1 MAKKKT
7 EPIEKLE
14 REYIIPLRNKWKKVP
29 RYKRANR
36 AIKAIKEF
44 LVRHMKVRDRDLD
57 KVKLDKYLNEFV
69 WTRGIR
75 KPPIKIKVRAI
86 KEEGNLVRVELS
98 EMPEKMKFKQARLEK
113 IEKKAAEIGKKRK
126 KEERLEEKT
135 GEKKEEEKVPKT
147 EEEKREEKEK
157 AKAGEE
163 AGKELGKAAAKQ
175 IKHHVEKIKQ
185 PKRQQRKALAK

>member
-7 EPIEKLE
+7 EPVEKIE

-29 RYKRANR
+29 RYKRANK

-44 LVRHMKVRDRDLD
+44 LVRHMKIRDRDLD
-57 KVKLDKYLNEFV
+57 KIKLDKYLNEFI

-75 KPPIKIKVRAI
+75 KPPIKVKVRAI
-86 KEEGNLVRVELS
+86 KEGDIVRAELS
-98 EMPEKMKFKQARLEK
+98 EMSEKMKFKKARFEK
-113 IEKKAAEIGKKRK
+113 RDKQAAEIGKRK
-126 KEERLEEKT
+126 KKEMKPEEKI
-135 GEKKEEEKVPKT
+135 EEKT
-147 EEEKREEKEK
+147 EEEKKEEKEK

>member
-1 MAKKKT
+1 MAKKKI
-7 EPIEKLE
+7 EPLEKIE
-14 REYIIPLRNKWKKVP
+14 REYIIPLRTKWKKVP
-29 RYKRANR
+29 RYKRANK

-86 KEEGNLVRVELS
+86 KEGNLVRVELS

-113 IEKKAAEIGKKRK
+113 IEKKAAEMGKKRK

-185 PKRQQRKALAK
+185 PKRQKRKALAK

>member
-44 LVRHMKVRDRDLD
+44 LVRHMKVRDRDLN
-57 KVKLDKYLNEFV
+57 KVKLDKYLNEFI

-86 KEEGNLVRVELS
+86 KEEGNLIRVELS
-98 EMPEKMKFKQARLEK
+98 EMPEKMKFKQARIEK
-113 IEKKAAEIGKKRK
+113 MEKKAAEIGKKRK
-126 KEERLEEKT
+126 KEEKPEEKR
-135 GEKKEEEKVPKT
+135 EEEKVPKT

>member
-29 RYKRANR
+29 RYKRANK
-36 AIKAIKEF
+36 AIKTIKEF
-44 LVRHMKVRDRDLD
+44 LVRHMGIRDRDLN
-57 KVKLDKYLNEFV
+57 KVRLDKYLNEFV

-86 KEEGNLVRVELS
+86 KEGDIVRAELS

-113 IEKKAAEIGKKRK
+113 IAKKAAEIGKKRK
-126 KEERLEEKT
+126 KEERPEEKT
-135 GEKKEEEKVPKT
+135 EEKKEEEKAPKT
-147 EEEKREEKEK
+147 EEEKKEEKEK
-157 AKAGEE
+157 AKAVEE

-175 IKHHVEKIKQ
+175 IKHRAEKIKQ

>member
-14 REYIIPLRNKWKKVP
+14 REYVIPLRNKWKKVP
-29 RYKRANR
+29 RYKRVNK

-44 LVRHMKVRDRDLD
+44 LVRHMGISGRDLNKVR
-57 KVKLDKYLNEFV
+57 LDKYLNEFV
-69 WTRGIR
+69 WARGIR

-86 KEEGNLVRVELS
+86 KEGDIVRAELF

-113 IEKKAAEIGKKRK
+113 REKEAAEIEKKRK
-126 KEERLEEKT
+126 KEEKPEEKT
-135 GEKKEEEKVPKT
+135 EEKREEEKAPKT

-163 AGKELGKAAAKQ
+163 AGKEQARKEAKRT
-175 IKHHVEKIKQ
+175 KHQTKVSKQ
-185 PKRQQRKALAK
+185 PKRQRRQALAK

>member
-14 REYIIPLRNKWKKVP
+14 REYVIPLRNKWKKVP
-29 RYKRANR
+29 RYKRVNK

-44 LVRHMKVRDRDLD
+44 LVRHMGISDRDLN
-57 KVKLDKYLNEFV
+57 KVRLDKYLNEFV
-69 WTRGIR
+69 WARGIR

-86 KEEGNLVRVELS
+86 KEGDIVRAELS
-98 EMPEKMKFKQARLEK
+98 EMPEKMKFKKLRKEKIEQKAMEIVKSKKKTLEK
-113 IEKKAAEIGKKRK
+113 I
-126 KEERLEEKT
+126 KEGIKPEEAQ
-135 GEKKEEEKVPKT
+135 KEEEKK
-147 EEEKREEKEK
+147 EEKEK
-157 AKAGEE
+157 AKAVEE

-175 IKHHVEKIKQ
+175 AKHGAEKIKQ

>member
-7 EPIEKLE
+7 EPVEKIE
-14 REYIIPLRNKWKKVP
+14 REYIIPLRHKWKKVP
-29 RYKRANR
+29 RYKRANK

-44 LVRHMKVRDRDLD
+44 LVRHMEIRDRDLN
-57 KVKLDKYLNEFV
+57 KVKLDKYLNEFI

-75 KPPIKIKVRAI
+75 KPPIKIKVKAI

-98 EMPEKMKFKQARLEK
+98 EMPEKMKFKQARIEK
-113 IEKKAAEIGKKRK
+113 MEKKAAEIGKKKK
-126 KEERLEEKT
+126 KEEKLEEKT
-135 GEKKEEEKVPKT
+135 VEKKEEKT
-147 EEEKREEKEK
+147 EEEKKEEKEK

>member
-14 REYIIPLRNKWKKVP
+14 REYVIPLRNKWKKVP
-29 RYKRANR
+29 RYKRANK
-36 AIKAIKEF
+36 AIKTIKEF
-44 LVRHMKVRDRDLD
+44 LVRHMGISDRDLN
-57 KVKLDKYLNEFV
+57 KVRLDKYLNEFV
-69 WTRGIR
+69 WAKGIR

-86 KEEGNLVRVELS
+86 KEGDIVRAELS

-113 IEKKAAEIGKKRK
+113 REKKAAEIEKKRK
-126 KEERLEEKT
+126 KEEKPEEKT
-135 GEKKEEEKVPKT
+135 EEKREEEKAPKT

-163 AGKELGKAAAKQ
+163 AGKEQARKEAKRT
-175 IKHHVEKIKQ
+175 KHQTKVSKQ
-185 PKRQQRKALAK
+185 PKRQRRQALAK